1 MTRAA
6 ACSDNPLLSSS
17 SQIHDIT
24 AVLALGVADELSLVG
39 LADISAPFS
48 KAVLE
53 DFEPWL
59 SWPLGY

>member
-6 ACSDNPLLSSS
+6 ACSDNPLLSSCS
-17 SQIHDIT
+17 LT

-53 DFEPWL
+53 DFEP
-59 SWPLGY
+59 

>member
-6 ACSDNPLLSSS
+6 ACSDNPLLSSC

-24 AVLALGVADELSLVG
+24 TVLALGVADELSLVG

-48 KAVLE
+48 KAALE

>member
-6 ACSDNPLLSSS
+6 ACSDNPLLLSC
-17 SQIHDIT
+17 SQIHEIT

-48 KAVLE
+48 KAALEVLNH
-53 DFEPWL
+53 
-59 SWPLGY
+59 G